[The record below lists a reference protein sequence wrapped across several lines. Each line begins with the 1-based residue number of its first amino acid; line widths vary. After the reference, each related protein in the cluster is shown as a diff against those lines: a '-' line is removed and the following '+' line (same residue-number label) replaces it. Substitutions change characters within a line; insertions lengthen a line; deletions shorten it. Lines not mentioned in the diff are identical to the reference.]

1 MAAEYG
7 DRIHLLVTDV
17 IMPEMNGKQL
27 AEKIER
33 LLPEIKIIYMSGYTA
48 NTIAHHG
55 ILDEGINFIEKPLTT
70 YTPSRKIREV
80 LDKI

>member
-17 IMPEMNGKQL
+17 IMPEMNAKQL
-27 AEKIER
+27 AEEIER

-70 YTPSRKIREV
+70 YTLSRKIREV